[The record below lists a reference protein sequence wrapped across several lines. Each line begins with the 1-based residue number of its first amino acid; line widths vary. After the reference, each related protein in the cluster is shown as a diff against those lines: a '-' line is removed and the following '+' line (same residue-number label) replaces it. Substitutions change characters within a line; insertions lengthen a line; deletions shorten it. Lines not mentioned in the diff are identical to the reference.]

1 MDLRTVLFI
10 GVVIGF
16 ALVLIFGPKWQRQY
30 VAAVAGALG
39 VVLVFGV
46 ILALTAERRDGLT
59 G

>member
-1 MDLRTVLFI
+1 MDLRTLLFI

-46 ILALTAERRDGLT
+46 ILALTA
-59 G
+59 